1 MDKEASLP
9 RTCIKVARMVCFRLL
24 HILNTKLGEEAS
36 NLIKSDLKVAKQLLE
51 ILLFKKSICLFNFRK
66 RLYVII

>member
-1 MDKEASLP
+1 MDEETPLP
-9 RTCIKVARMVCFRLL
+9 RTCIKVAGMVCFRLL
-24 HILNTKLGEEAS
+24 HILNTKLVEEAS

-66 RLYVII
+66 RLHVII